1 MESKASFMI
10 DICLYIML
18 VSDII
23 WAVIFYT
30 DYNSL
35 SIFIYAV
42 ISSIMYLILFS
53 IKKDISTK
61 DLTRYTIISIGSM
74 LLFTL
79 LSFGIFT
86 ERILLPIVFFLPFSY
101 IFYYT
106 RTIYKKRYQIILINF
121 LYASIKVGLIFMMI
135 YFIALMGLGSV

>member
-61 DLTRYTIISIGSM
+61 DLTRYTIISISSM
-74 LLFTL
+74 FVFTL

-86 ERILLPIVFFLPFSY
+86 ERILLPIVFYLPFSY

-106 RTIYKKRYQIILINF
+106 RTIYKKRYQNILINF
-121 LYASIKVGLIFMMI
+121 LYATIKVGLIFMMI
-135 YFIALMGLGSV
+135 CFIALMGLGSV